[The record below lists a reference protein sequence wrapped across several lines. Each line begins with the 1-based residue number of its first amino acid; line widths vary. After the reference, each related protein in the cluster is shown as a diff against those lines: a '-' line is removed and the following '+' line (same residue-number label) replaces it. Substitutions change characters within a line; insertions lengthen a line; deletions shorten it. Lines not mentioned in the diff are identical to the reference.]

1 MKIIELDLQDNTVI
15 NCPFCGA
22 ALYDDKGLH
31 ECPHLLFHA
40 SDYGPEFVRDDFP
53 FKFGEGPVVEGEEF
67 LEDDDKTFWEH
78 IEEIEMPN
86 AFCFALVNHAPPSMC
101 GAGFT
106 GFIGL
111 SQYQ

>member
-15 NCPFCGA
+15 KCPFCGTT
-22 ALYDDKGLH
+22 LYDDKELH

-53 FKFGEGPVVEGEEF
+53 YKFGEDSVVEDEEP
-67 LEDDDKTFWEH
+67 LGDDDKTFWEH
-78 IEEIEMPN
+78 IEEVEMLN
-86 AFCFALVNHAPPSMC
+86 AFCFALVNHAPPAMC

-106 GFIGL
+106 SFIGL
-111 SQYQ
+111 SQYP